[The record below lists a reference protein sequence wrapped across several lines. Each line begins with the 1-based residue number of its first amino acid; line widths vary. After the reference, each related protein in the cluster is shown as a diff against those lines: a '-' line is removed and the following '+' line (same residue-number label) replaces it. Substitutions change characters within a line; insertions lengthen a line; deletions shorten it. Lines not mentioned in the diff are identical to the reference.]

1 MEKGIYRK
9 VNIGPEYSDDSL
21 EPTQLDSL
29 YQDDKVRIMRYYGM
43 VPREYLEQ
51 LENTGLAQE
60 ARKQSLLASKQQ
72 NQDDDL
78 WEVNSDLEKWSS

>member
-1 MEKGIYRK
+1 MTKGITTSIR
-9 VNIGPEYSDDSL
+9 
-21 EPTQLDSL
+21 LDSTL
-29 YQDDKVRIMRYYGM
+29 SKKLEKASHNLHRRKGWLISEALRK
-43 VPREYLEQ
+43 YLEQ

>member
-1 MEKGIYRK
+1 VRTYPLTFVNATLK
-9 VNIGPEYSDDSL
+9 VQISN
-21 EPTQLDSL
+21 
-29 YQDDKVRIMRYYGM
+29 K
-43 VPREYLEQ
+43 
-51 LENTGLAQE
+51 LAQE